1 MKRRRRKGSSA
12 RREYAILM
20 VAFGIGLIAAMI
32 FSARFALFLAA
43 VALIYYGITTP
54 RC

>member
-1 MKRRRRKGSSA
+1 MSKRKGSCRDFSPVM
-12 RREYAILM
+12 I
-20 VAFGIGLIAAMI
+20 AFGAGLIAAML
-32 FSARFALFLAA
+32 FSPRFALFLAA